1 MTNNELQIVINSL
14 SNARIIIGANFEKL
28 ANEKKYTEA
37 LLFQATRDSL
47 ANIIQVLMDY
57 SSTKGE
63 QEWNL

>member
-28 ANEKKYTEA
+28 SNEKKYTEA
-37 LLFQATRDSL
+37 LLFQVIRDSL

-63 QEWNL
+63 

>member
-63 QEWNL
+63 QE